1 MGIKSP
7 NPKISKNEANID
19 DKINIEKKT
28 FFLKSN
34 IFNRLNIRLYI
45 NQDNKI
51 LLSEDLDDKSG
62 IKNLEYIVIFDKDK
76 KYKITSKK
84 SFLENEDNDEKINM
98 QSVVA
103 IITHKNIPITIRSDE
118 AIYNNID
125 YNTEFFNNVEI
136 KYLNNLI
143 TSDKLYLDTK
153 NNLIRITGSV
163 NYRSLNEQLFSDNIV
178 INIDTKV
185 IDIFMN
191 SEKNKVKVVTN

>member
-1 MGIKSP
+1 
-7 NPKISKNEANID
+7 
-19 DKINIEKKT
+19 
-28 FFLKSN
+28 
-34 IFNRLNIRLYI
+34 
-45 NQDNKI
+45 
-51 LLSEDLDDKSG
+51 
-62 IKNLEYIVIFDKDK
+62 
-76 KYKITSKK
+76 
-84 SFLENEDNDEKINM
+84 M

-103 IITHKNIPITIRSDE
+103 IITHKNIPITIKSDE

-191 SEKNKVKVVTN
+191 SKKNKVKVVTN

>member
-1 MGIKSP
+1 MLFRKF
-7 NPKISKNEANID
+7 KQLFF
-19 DKINIEKKT
+19 
-28 FFLKSN
+28 FFLLIMIS
-34 IFNRLNIRLYI
+34 IFFYKNYLKVENI

-51 LLSEDLDDKSG
+51 LLNEDLDDKSG

-136 KYLNNLI
+136 KYLNNFI

-178 INIDTKV
+178 INIDSKV

-191 SEKNKVKVVTN
+191 SKKNKVKVVTN